1 MMRLSVHMMVL
12 NGASVVERALRSLIG
27 IADEVCF
34 IDTGST
40 DDTIRTILH
49 SCHPKIQ
56 CHWLLLSP
64 RFDPELFFVDAAS
77 TWRREVPGPFT
88 ERPILRDW
96 AEARNRGLELCHGDY
111 ILKMDADDECL
122 TPEGLLP
129 TLGFLDSKPDINY
142 LLCPYE
148 VMISNTHDAEIL
160 TFQDRIW
167 RNKPTIRFTQIM
179 HERLSGKGLLPN
191 NETNWIFA
199 AGGLRF
205 RDWRDSAGNG
215 IRIAHR
221 NYKVFLTEYERLEAR
236 NEKMDPLSMFNMGD
250 EAIEADPNFAV
261 SLLKESWGDELRNM
275 GMEPSYHY
283 NLGRAYHACGIVD
296 HAEDSFKKAVE
307 VSSDSAM
314 SLLALGLLEWELCS
328 RGWRDTLVAALKAI
342 DKQFLYNVRL
352 SDLRKAEELLGI
364 TK

>member
-1 MMRLSVHMMVL
+1 MRLSVHMMVL
-12 NGASVVERALRSLIG
+12 NGASVVERSLRPLIG

-49 SCHPKIQ
+49 TCHPKIQ

-64 RFDPELFFVDAAS
+64 RFDPELFFMDASS

-88 ERPILRDW
+88 GRPILRDW

-148 VMISNTHDAEIL
+148 MMLPNTHDAEIL

-167 RNKPTIRFTQIM
+167 RNKPTIRFTKIM

-199 AGGLRF
+199 ASGLRF
-205 RDWRDSAGNG
+205 KDWRDSAGSG
-215 IRIAHR
+215 IRVAHR
-221 NYKVFLTEYERLEAR
+221 NYKVFLTEYERLEDAK
-236 NEKMDPLSMFNMGD
+236 EKMDPLSMFNMGD

-261 SLLKESWGDELRNM
+261 SLLKESWGDELKIA
-275 GMEPSYHY
+275 GMESLYYH
-283 NLGRAYHACGIVD
+283 NLGRAYHACGLVD
-296 HAEDSFKKAVE
+296 HAEESFKKAVE
-307 VSSDSAM
+307 VSLGSAM
-314 SLLALGLLEWELCS
+314 SLLALGLLEYELGS
-328 RGWRDTLVAALKAI
+328 REWKNTLATALKAA
-342 DKQFLYNVRL
+342 DKQALYNIYL
-352 SDLRKAEELLGI
+352 PNLRKAKKLL
-364 TK
+364 KKNN